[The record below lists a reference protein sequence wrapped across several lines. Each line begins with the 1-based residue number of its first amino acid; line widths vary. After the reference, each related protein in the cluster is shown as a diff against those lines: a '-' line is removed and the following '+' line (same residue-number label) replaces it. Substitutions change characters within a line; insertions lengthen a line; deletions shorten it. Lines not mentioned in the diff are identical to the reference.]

1 MITEKVTLS
10 NDTYNRIIFND
21 PILLSFFLDQGWKIG
36 KDRNLK
42 GIRDKGHYY
51 HRGSLSVKLY
61 PNIDA
66 GIPEGFIKD
75 NKERKEGY
83 KEKISAGKKAK
94 KVHMYHDISGNTYWI
109 SENEIIPE
117 GFIKGST
124 DKQREAVSKATKGKL
139 TWNKGKKIIMSAE
152 HRAKIN
158 TSQARKDVREKKHKS
173 MLGKNKYKIYI
184 SKNNTLTLCSKN
196 MLDKYLETGWTL
208 GNFLKRGKPLSDEH
222 KLKLSSAHTGKKIKQ
237 ETIQKIINTKRK
249 NKTLNTSK
257 EEIILYDYLCKKYG
271 KNNVFKN
278 YQDSRYSRYNKN
290 PWVCDFYIKTID
302 LFIEL
307 NLHWTHG
314 GHQFDPNNK
323 NDIMKLSEIRK
334 KQKYYISSKGNL
346 KKNSY
351 FTFER
356 VWTITDPEKI
366 KCAKKNNLNYMVIYK
381 FPEDCNI

>member
-1 MITEKVTLS
+1 MITDKVTLS

-66 GIPEGFIKD
+66 GIPEGFIKG

-124 DKQREAVSKATKGKL
+124 DKQREAVSKANKGKP

-158 TSQARKDVREKKHKS
+158 TSQAREDVREKKSCS
-173 MLGKNKYKIYI
+173 MKKTLAENPDIIIKAFDTKK
-184 SKNNTLTLCSKN
+184 KNNNCV
-196 MLDKYLETGWTL
+196 
-208 GNFLKRGKPLSDEH
+208 
-222 KLKLSSAHTGKKIKQ
+222 
-237 ETIQKIINTKRK
+237 
-249 NKTLNTSK
+249 TSK
-257 EEIILYDYLCKKYG
+257 PEEYHYKKLCEKYTFE
-271 KNNVFKN
+271 NVKRQ
-278 YQDSRYSRYNKN
+278 YHDSRY
-290 PWVCDFYIKTID
+290 PFMCDFYVKKLD

-307 NLHWTHG
+307 NLSWTHG
-314 GHQFDPNNK
+314 CHLFDPK
-323 NDIMKLSEIRK
+323 NPEDLKKLNEWK
-334 KQKYYISSKGNL
+334 KKAAKSKYYQEAIKI
-346 KKNSY
+346 
-351 FTFER
+351 
-356 VWTITDPEKI
+356 WTIKDVLKHKTAED
-366 KCAKKNNLNYMVIYK
+366 NRLNYLSIYK
-381 FPEDCNI
+381 YNIDVLEDIIKYDNR